1 VTGTSLLVQAI
12 EEVWAAIR
20 SHHPDVPEV
29 IVTLA
34 AGSTGARQRLTLGH
48 FAADRWV
55 RGSDQVHELFV
66 GGEGLERGAK
76 AVLGTLLHE
85 AAHGVAQQRDIKDT
99 SRQGRYHNKQ
109 YKSLAQELG
118 LLVAHEHTFGWST
131 TMVPAETQTLYAA
144 EIDRLAEAITAH
156 RKAEAD
162 SRAGG
167 GRTSNN
173 NGSALV
179 CECGRKI
186 RASQTVIEAG
196 PIICGLCETEFRG
209 QGQFQGSRDRGP
221 VGPRPE

>member
-1 VTGTSLLVQAI
+1 VVQAI

-20 SHHPDVPEV
+20 QHHPDVPEV

-109 YKSLAQELG
+109 YKALAQELG
-118 LLVAHEHTFGWST
+118 ILVAHDKTFGWST
-131 TMVPAETQTLYAA
+131 TMVPAETQTLYTA
-144 EIDRLAEAITAH
+144 EITRLAEAITAH

-162 SRAGG
+162 SQPGG

-173 NGSALV
+173 NGFALV
-179 CECGRKI
+179 CECGRRI
-186 RASQTVIEAG
+186 RASKSVIVAG
-196 PIICGLCETEFRG
+196 PIVCGICETEFRDQTPDDDEVG
-209 QGQFQGSRDRGP
+209 EGPQSGGRG
-221 VGPRPE
+221 GLDT